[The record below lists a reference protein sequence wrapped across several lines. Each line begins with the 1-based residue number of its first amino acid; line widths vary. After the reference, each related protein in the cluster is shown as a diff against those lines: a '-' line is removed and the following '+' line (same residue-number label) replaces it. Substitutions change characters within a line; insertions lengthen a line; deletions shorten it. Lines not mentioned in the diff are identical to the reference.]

1 MNKEEKEHI
10 MIKKI
15 AYTAMAAAMSV
26 ALFGCQDFVK
36 TENTETKGDVK
47 TEAKATDVSKYT
59 FEQKAA
65 MSIGFITGKNVATPL
80 KEITD
85 LGIVLDKK
93 IVAEYLVKGFN
104 DEKLELSDE
113 ELQAVMQ
120 EFSKQLEVKQK
131 AKMEADMAKQ
141 KAEAA
146 KNLEAGNKFLEENKT
161 KEGVK
166 VTESGL
172 QYKVIELGKGTEKP
186 TATSTVKAK
195 YKGTTIDGKV
205 FDESKDAV
213 AFPLNGV
220 IRGWTEGLQLFP
232 EGSKF
237 ELYIPANLGYGEHSP
252 SPAIPA
258 NSVLIFEIE
267 LVEIVKPEAAK

>member
-1 MNKEEKEHI
+1 MVDDELYYKHIETLIEEAINNAKQNEVLFKKTVEGLRKEYIRLQQDEEAQQANELAAKQEA
-10 MIKKI
+10 
-15 AYTAMAAAMSV
+15 AYNQ
-26 ALFGCQDFVK
+26 F
-36 TENTETKGDVK
+36 
-47 TEAKATDVSKYT
+47 AT
-59 FEQKAA
+59 
-65 MSIGFITGKNVATPL
+65 SISN
-80 KEITD
+80 EIRG
-85 LGIVLDKK
+85 LNSFAGQ
-93 IVAEYLVKGFN
+93 E
-104 DEKLELSDE
+104 LELSDE

>member
-15 AYTAMAAAMSV
+15 AYTAIAAAMTV
-26 ALFGCQDFVK
+26 ALVGCQDFTK
-36 TENTETKGDVK
+36 TEKTEANAEVK
-47 TEAKATDVSKYT
+47 TEAKAADVSKYT
-59 FEQKAA
+59 FDQKVA
-65 MSIGFITGKNVATPL
+65 MSIGYITGKNVATPL
-80 KEITD
+80 KEIND
-85 LGIVLDKK
+85 LGVVLDKN

-104 DEKLELSDE
+104 DEKFELSDE
-113 ELQAVMQ
+113 EFQAVMQ

-131 AKMEADMAKQ
+131 AKMEAEMAK
-141 KAEAA
+141 KKIEAE
-146 KNLEAGNKFLEENKT
+146 KNLEIGKKFLEENKT
-161 KEGVK
+161 KEGVQ

-172 QYKVIELGKGTEKP
+172 QYKVIELGKGTEKA

-220 IRGWTEGLQLFP
+220 IAGWTEGLQLFP
-232 EGSKF
+232 AGSKF
-237 ELYIPANLGYGEHSP
+237 ELYIPANLAYGEHSP

-267 LVEIVKPEAAK
+267 LVEIVKPEGAK

>member
-1 MNKEEKEHI
+1 MR
-10 MIKKI
+10 
-15 AYTAMAAAMSV
+15 
-26 ALFGCQDFVK
+26 
-36 TENTETKGDVK
+36 
-47 TEAKATDVSKYT
+47 
-59 FEQKAA
+59 
-65 MSIGFITGKNVATPL
+65 NVAEFDNYKKRNAKIWSDAFNEGASGVLL
-80 KEITD
+80 KILPVGDSLDWALQMD
-85 LGIVLDKK
+85 L
-93 IVAEYLVKGFN
+93 
-104 DEKLELSDE
+104 DE
-113 ELQAVMQ
+113 
-120 EFSKQLEVKQK
+120 
-131 AKMEADMAKQ
+131 
-141 KAEAA
+141 
-146 KNLEAGNKFLEENKT
+146 KT

-267 LVEIVKPEAAK
+267 LVEIVKPEGAK